1 MNDITLIQNKI
12 YEIRGQRVMLDFDLA
27 PLYQVQTKVLKQA
40 VRRNIERFP
49 ADFMFEITI
58 DEYNSLKDSL
68 RSQIVTSNK
77 GGTRYMPF
85 AFTEQGVSMLS
96 SVLRSDAAIQVN
108 IAVMR
113 AFVAMRNYITTT
125 TTLTAELSE
134 IRAKL
139 ALLERTDEDNAEAIN
154 DLSEDM
160 RRELDNIYQAIA
172 ALSVKTPQ
180 ARKQPRLIGYK
191 TPENS
196 CRMKRLLNRTPCR
209 SFPAAP
215 NCCSQSAE

>member
-1 MNDITLIQNKI
+1 
-12 YEIRGQRVMLDFDLA
+12 MLDFDLA
-27 PLYQVQTKVLKQA
+27 EMYGIENRVLKQA
-40 VRRNIERFP
+40 VRRNLKRFEGE
-49 ADFMFEITI
+49 DFMFELTR
-58 DEYNSLKDSL
+58 DELS
-68 RSQIVTSNK
+68 RSQIVTLNK
-77 GGTRYMPF
+77 GRGSNFKYMPF

-139 ALLERTDEDNAEAIN
+139 TLLERADEDNAEAVN

-160 RRELDNIYQAIA
+160 RKELDNIYEAIA
-172 ALSVKTPQ
+172 ALSVKVPE
-180 ARKQPRLIGYK
+180 ARKQPRPIGFK
-191 TPENS
+191 
-196 CRMKRLLNRTPCR
+196 
-209 SFPAAP
+209 
-215 NCCSQSAE
+215 QSK